1 VKTLPLETVTTK
13 SGTFVCVRACVCV
26 CVFSL
31 QDLSATA
38 TGKSAVTTT
47 LSSFLNQA
55 SVKSL
60 PHAYLKAGQEL
71 LVSFDY
77 LSAMFGDCLFY
88 VWGCT
93 RCCCEV
99 EYIYHWQA

>member
-1 VKTLPLETVTTK
+1 MKTLPLEAVTTK
-13 SGTFVCVRACVCV
+13 SGTFVCVCVCA

-71 LVSFDY
+71 LVSFN
-77 LSAMFGDCLFY
+77 SLFCY
-88 VWGCT
+88 VWGLSLLCLGM
-93 RCCCEV
+93 
-99 EYIYHWQA
+99 YSLLL

>member
-1 VKTLPLETVTTK
+1 
-13 SGTFVCVRACVCV
+13 VCVCVCV

-71 LVSFDY
+71 LVSFD
-77 LSAMFGDCLFY
+77 SLFCY
-88 VWGCT
+88 VWGLSLLCLGM
-93 RCCCEV
+93 
-99 EYIYHWQA
+99 YSLLL